1 MRIAIIAA
9 LPGELKPLVRGWE
22 RVSSPTRGISMWIKS
37 AGDDEYVAVCGG
49 MGATAAMRSFAA
61 AEYAGSLDM
70 ALSVGWAGAL
80 DNSIEAGQCY
90 IATEVIDVLTG
101 EHFSLAD
108 SVPKL
113 QLVTTAH
120 VADETEKTRLRNS
133 YGAQLV
139 DMEAAAI
146 ARLAQIRDIPVHCF
160 KAVSDAHDVNLP
172 NLNLFIDDMGQ
183 LRMPAFLGYVAVRPQ
198 YWGSLIK
205 MGSAS
210 SKAAR
215 ALAAAITGFLD
226 HIRTGAVEQ

>member
-1 MRIAIIAA
+1 
-9 LPGELKPLVRGWE
+9 
-22 RVSSPTRGISMWIKS
+22 
-37 AGDDEYVAVCGG
+37 
-49 MGATAAMRSFAA
+49 
-61 AEYAGSLDM
+61 
-70 ALSVGWAGAL
+70 
-80 DNSIEAGQCY
+80 
-90 IATEVIDVLTG
+90 
-101 EHFSLAD
+101 
-108 SVPKL
+108 
-113 QLVTTAH
+113 
-120 VADETEKTRLRNS
+120 
-133 YGAQLV
+133 
-139 DMEAAAI
+139 MEAAAI